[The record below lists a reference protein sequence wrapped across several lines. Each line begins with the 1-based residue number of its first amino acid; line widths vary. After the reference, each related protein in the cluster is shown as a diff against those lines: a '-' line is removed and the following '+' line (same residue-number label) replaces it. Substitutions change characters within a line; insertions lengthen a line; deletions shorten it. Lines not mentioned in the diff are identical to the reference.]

1 MRRHIAKHR
10 KSFQLLNVEDGRG
23 RTLYVLAWRREVM
36 QMDIDAK
43 IVRVKELI
51 AKREELDAELQ
62 ELLGELLERGARQS
76 VRYAASRVTEQVRVR
91 QNRPRPLNELESPL
105 RRAFFFF
112 T

>member
-62 ELLGELLERGARQS
+62 ELLGGTVRERRSPKCSICGERGHR
-76 VRYAASRVTEQVRVR
+76 ASTCPSKQTEATQ
-91 QNRPRPLNELESPL
+91 
-105 RRAFFFF
+105 
-112 T
+112 